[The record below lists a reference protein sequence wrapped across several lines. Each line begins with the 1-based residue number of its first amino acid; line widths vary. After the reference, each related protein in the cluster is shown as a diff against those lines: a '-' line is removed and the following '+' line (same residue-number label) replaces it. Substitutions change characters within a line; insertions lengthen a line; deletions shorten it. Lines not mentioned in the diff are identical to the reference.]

1 MLYSENGKVIYCISP
16 DYLYAIDKEARPYT
30 FSIQGY
36 SSLRSGVERLY
47 TTNIKDIYGFMYVSD
62 YLPSDTRNL
71 DILIRK
77 IEVMIP
83 ENENKILLLV
93 VRDKDGLLEYVNN
106 ISKGKLKVLYLT
118 GFDAFNDIIFRQSF
132 GTILAQN
139 VSEYL
144 EDDKLH
150 EYKNQSINYLY
161 YENLFDR
168 RLTDVLAPIR
178 LYKTQKDT
186 VVRDEVLEELSN
198 RNSIYY
204 KLRKCYILAHFG
216 KHIDISPIIQ
226 EADESIRIPLKVIA
240 SEIKRVLINY
250 NNKGGM
256 NNGQ

>member
-16 DYLYAIDKEARPYT
+16 DYLYAIDKESKSYG

-36 SSLRSGVERLY
+36 STLRSGVERLY
-47 TTNIKDIYGFMYVSD
+47 STNIKDIYGFMYVSD

-71 DILIRK
+71 DILIKK

-83 ENENKILLLV
+83 SNENKILLLV
-93 VRDKDGLLEYVNN
+93 VRDKDGLLEYVNR

-150 EYKNQSINYLY
+150 EYKNKSIDYLF

-168 RLTDVLAPIR
+168 RLTDVLSPVRI
-178 LYKTQKDT
+178 YKTQKDT
-186 VVRDEVLEELSN
+186 VVRDEVLEEFSN
-198 RNSIYY
+198 RSSIYY

-216 KHIDISPIIQ
+216 KYIDISPIIK
-226 EADESIRIPLKVIA
+226 EADVEIQIPLKVIA
-240 SEIKRVLINY
+240 SEIGRVLANY
-250 NNKGGM
+250 NSRGGI
-256 NNGQ
+256 NNE